1 MKAVD
6 RAFAVV
12 TGTRNLARPV
22 LIRQELLAKFL
33 ERGCQEKKFS
43 LDWKVGDFGLV
54 IQPLVA
60 PARKFVNRAL
70 DLVLSCVRAQR
81 RAALER

>member
-12 TGTRNLARPV
+12 TGTRNLARHV

-33 ERGCQEKKFS
+33 ERGCQGKNF
-43 LDWKVGDFGLV
+43 L
-54 IQPLVA
+54 
-60 PARKFVNRAL
+60 R
-70 DLVLSCVRAQR
+70 
-81 RAALER
+81 